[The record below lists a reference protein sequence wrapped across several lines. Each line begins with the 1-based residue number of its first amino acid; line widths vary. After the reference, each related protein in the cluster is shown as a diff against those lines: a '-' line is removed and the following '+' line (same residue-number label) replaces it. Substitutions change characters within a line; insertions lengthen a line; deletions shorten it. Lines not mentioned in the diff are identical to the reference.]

1 MSRLTAAIAA
11 TGAGVQE
18 IVHDRAF
25 SGPDV
30 FSTAVAVTVD
40 TAGRD
45 HVARIVAQLAADGFC
60 VSPSSGDWPPVD

>member
-1 MSRLTAAIAA
+1 
-11 TGAGVQE
+11 VQE

-40 TAGRD
+40 TADRE
-45 HVARIVAQLAADGFC
+45 HVARLVERLAAEGFL
-60 VSPSSGDWPPVD
+60 VAPASGAPPSGG